1 VTQPMTGHGHLDVHG
16 QTDSEGQMD
25 TRRGDGDLVQTAARV
40 CVKTMVLCNKSKRL
54 YTFRPIL
61 MLHRLAHKIFR
72 GINFGQGRAGSGFNI
87 AGSGR
92 AGPILPNSKSGRAG
106 PGRAGPKLYRSG
118 PGPKNWVRA
127 GLYTHDTQTD
137 GRTPDQ

>member
-1 VTQPMTGHGHLDVHG
+1 MSMDRLTAKVRWTHGG
-16 QTDSEGQMD
+16 
-25 TRRGDGDLVQTAARV
+25 GDGDLVQTAARV

-106 PGRAGPKLYRSG
+106 PGRAQIIS
-118 PGPKNWVRA
+118 VRA
-127 GLYTHDTQTD
+127 GPKKLGPCRPLYTRHTDRQKDT
-137 GRTPDQ
+137 RSVSKL